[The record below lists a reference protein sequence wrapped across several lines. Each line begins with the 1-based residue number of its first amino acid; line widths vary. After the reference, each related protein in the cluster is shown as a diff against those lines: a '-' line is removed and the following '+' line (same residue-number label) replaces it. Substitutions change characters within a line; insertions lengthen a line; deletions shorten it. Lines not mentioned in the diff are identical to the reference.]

1 MLIRRD
7 GLMAKPLPTGPNF
20 EKLLSMKNSQAAEY
34 IKQQRQVTQSEQLG
48 QQRPVPL
55 NSAMGQV
62 IGASWPPQS
71 RWDLM
76 EQNVL

>member
-1 MLIRRD
+1 
-7 GLMAKPLPTGPNF
+7 MAKPLPTGSNF

-34 IKQQRQVTQSEQLG
+34 IKQQRQVTQSEQLV
-48 QQRPVPL
+48 QQRPVAL
-55 NSAMGQV
+55 NPAMGQV